1 MQETPID
8 AQRKRE
14 EMKVVRKLLF
24 KQFLK
29 NPLHTHLALKIKT
42 IDDQVADW
50 AEQMALMKDR
60 RD

>member
-1 MQETPID
+1 MQEPPID
-8 AQRKRE
+8 PQRKRE
-14 EMKVVRKLLF
+14 EMKVVRNLLF

-50 AEQMALMKDR
+50 AEQMALMKER